1 MARRKDGSSDERDE
15 SGDQRD
21 ESGDQRDESGLIGP
35 FVVPDAT
42 GLGVVIPS
50 PLSAGKPKPEPAE
63 RWTLGPEGHEAA
75 ADPQED
81 DPGRS
86 ASSDRLG
93 RRASSD
99 PKSQDEEPDHDRHR

>member
-21 ESGDQRDESGLIGP
+21 ESGIRP

-93 RRASSD
+93 RRASLIAR
-99 PKSQDEEPDHDRHR
+99 SQDEEPDHDRHR